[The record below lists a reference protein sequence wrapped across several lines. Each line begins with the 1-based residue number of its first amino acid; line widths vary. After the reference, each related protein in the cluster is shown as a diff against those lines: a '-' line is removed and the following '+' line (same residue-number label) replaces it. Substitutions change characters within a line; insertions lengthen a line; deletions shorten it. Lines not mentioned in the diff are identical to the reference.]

1 MSDNPQVEPANQFYN
16 DLTEA
21 EPKKPTEEA
30 EVTKQE
36 DQAPEQEVEKLDKP
50 EETEESEE
58 SEESESKDEEEE
70 SLFIEL
76 DGEEIDL
83 NDVKRW
89 RDGHLMQSDYTKKT
103 TALSDERKTFD
114 AERETER
121 ENLLK
126 AKSEVSE
133 MRDLLEVL
141 VTEDEEIN
149 WVELK
154 EDDPDRY
161 IELKELADKRK
172 NALEKVKLERDIP
185 ADDPALIVEE
195 QAKFFRTNPQWFDD
209 DNKPTEAYTKD
220 MTTLNSYAVK
230 AGFTQEEFSQ
240 ITREH
245 HMTTILKA
253 AKYDELQEKGRE
265 ISKKREKV
273 PVVTKPKAKQATDS
287 TPIADVFYGKQNS

>member
-21 EPKKPTEEA
+21 EPTKPTEEA

-50 EETEESEE
+50 EEAEKSEKSEE
-58 SEESESKDEEEE
+58 LESNDEEEE

-83 NDVKRW
+83 EDVKEW

-103 TALSDERKTFD
+103 TALADERKAFD
-114 AERETER
+114 TERETER
-121 ENLLK
+121 ETLLK

-172 NALEKVKLERDIP
+172 DALEKVKLERDIP
-185 ADDPALIVEE
+185 ADDPAFIAEE
-195 QAKFFRTNPQWFDD
+195 QAKFFGTNPQWFDD

-220 MTTLNSYAVK
+220 MTSFNNYAVK
-230 AGFTQEEFSQ
+230 SGFTQEEFSQ
-240 ITREH
+240 LTHAH

-265 ISKKREKV
+265 IKSKREKV
-273 PVVTKPKAKQATDS
+273 PVVPKPKAKTTNQ
-287 TPIADVFYGKQNS
+287 PKNIADVFYGT